1 MCTENKGI
9 SMKFAQGVIIST
21 ALLTSV
27 ASVAAQSTAPASGVI
42 KTSSGI
48 DLVPSLQVG
57 LKHDDNVVRSS
68 TNEINSWVNTI
79 APALKATLVDGADSY
94 TVTAALNN
102 ARYFSSHLDDF
113 TDGYLE
119 GEARISP
126 ASHHNFKLKA
136 NSSWLHE
143 DRGTGVSE
151 GRGLLLDDVTKY
163 NSQLFDGEYMYGAP
177 SSTGKIRLNSR
188 FYNKKYDNFRDVTQY
203 RDYDST
209 LFGGAFLYQ
218 TNGSIKLVASATTA
232 EIDFKVLDLSGDR
245 NNTDNNY
252 RVGVEWEISSITSGE
267 LKLGYQDKN
276 FDRSQREDFSGFAW
290 EAILV
295 WQPLTYSGFDIATG
309 RRAKDVD
316 AVNVLGDYII
326 ETTYGLGWNHQWSD
340 TWDSKIAYEY
350 QTNEYNLSNR
360 TDTGKVLTLE
370 LNKQLLRWVKIKA
383 FANIEDRTSTLGV
396 IEFDRNV
403 IGLNA
408 EFTL

>member
-1 MCTENKGI
+1 MCTEHKGI
-9 SMKFAQGVIIST
+9 SMKFASGVIIST
-21 ALLTSV
+21 ALLTSI
-27 ASVAAQSTAPASGVI
+27 APAIAQSAAPASGVI
-42 KTSSGI
+42 KTASGI
-48 DLVPSLQVG
+48 DLIPSVQVG

-68 TNEINSWVNTI
+68 SNEIDSWVNSI
-79 APALKATLVDGADSY
+79 APALKAMLVDGADSY
-94 TVTAALNN
+94 TFTAALNN
-102 ARYFSSHLDDF
+102 ARYFSSDADNF
-113 TDGYLE
+113 TDGYLDA
-119 GEARISP
+119 EAKISP
-126 ASHHNFKLKA
+126 ASQHNFKVKA
-136 NSSWLHE
+136 NASWLHE

-151 GRGLLLDDVTKY
+151 GRGLLLDDVTKF
-163 NSQLFDGEYMYGAP
+163 NSQLLEGEYLYGAQ
-177 SSTGKIRLNSR
+177 SSTGKIRLNSKY
-188 FYNKKYDNFRDVTQY
+188 FNKKYDNFRDVTQY

-218 TNGSIKLVASATTA
+218 TNGSVKLVASANTA

-276 FDRSQREDFSGFAW
+276 FDRAQREDFSGFAW

-326 ETTYGLGWNHQWSD
+326 ETTYGLGWNHQWSE
-340 TWDSKIAYEY
+340 TWDTKIAYEY
-350 QTNEYNLSNR
+350 QTNKYNLSDR
-360 TDTGKVLTLE
+360 KDTGKVITLE

-396 IEFDRNV
+396 IEFDRAV

>member
-1 MCTENKGI
+1 MCTEIKGI
-9 SMKFAQGVIIST
+9 SMKLASSVMIST
-21 ALLTSV
+21 ALLTYITP
-27 ASVAAQSTAPASGVI
+27 VAAQSTAPASGVI
-42 KTSSGI
+42 KTASGI

-68 TNEINSWVNTI
+68 SNEINSWVNTI
-79 APALKATLVDGADSY
+79 APALKAMLVDGADSY

-102 ARYFSSHLDDF
+102 ARYFSSKQDDF

-119 GEARISP
+119 AEARLSP
-126 ASHHNFKLKA
+126 ASQHNFKLKA

-151 GRGLLLDDVTKY
+151 GRGLLLDEVTNF
-163 NSQLFDGEYMYGAP
+163 NSQLFDGEYLYGAA

-188 FYNKKYDNFRDVTQY
+188 YFNKKYDNFRDVTQY

-209 LFGGAFLYQ
+209 QFGGAFLYQ
-218 TNGSIKLVASATTA
+218 TNGAVKVVASAATA
-232 EIDFKVLDLSGDR
+232 EIDFKVLDLTGDR

-252 RVGVEWEISSITSGE
+252 RVGIEWEFSSITSGE

-276 FDRSQREDFSGFAW
+276 FDIAQREDFGGFAW

-295 WQPLTYSGFDIATG
+295 WQPLTYSGFDVATG

-326 ETTYGLGWNHQWSD
+326 ETTYALGWNHQWSE
-340 TWDSKIAYEY
+340 TLDSKLAYEY
-350 QTNEYNLSNR
+350 QTNDYNLSDR
-360 TDTGKVLTLE
+360 KDTGKVITLE

-396 IEFDRNV
+396 IEFDRTV
-403 IGLNA
+403 VGLNA